1 MRDVGV
7 DGVRD
12 DIEGE
17 RDGLDEESGTPGSS
31 ELLPSPLAPSQL
43 LVFSELL
50 TILSLA
56 LPSPV
61 FEFLLDPLPLPL
73 PLADPL
79 SLPSSSSPLNNPA
92 PQSSPRSVL
101 KWKLSLGGNA
111 FTFVSLLS
119 ITSGGVGLKC
129 LFNSAGSMSVL
140 GRGRDISVYSE
151 DDVASTEAE
160 ISRMESSSAYP
171 SSSWTCLTSSS
182 NALVPLSSLSR
193 HDFSAFSRGNFE
205 LLSGEL
211 YAGGGDPSLT
221 FATWNTLRGGVR
233 GGALRTVCGVVPY
246 GCGRSVDG
254 CDVGKL

>member
-1 MRDVGV
+1 MRDDV
-7 DGVRD
+7 
-12 DIEGE
+12 EGE
-17 RDGLDEESGTPGSS
+17 RDGFDEESETPGRS
-31 ELLPSPLAPSQL
+31 ELLPSPLTASQL
-43 LVFSELL
+43 LLRAFSELL
-50 TILSLA
+50 TILPPA

-61 FEFLLDPLPLPL
+61 VESLLDPLPL

-79 SLPSSSSPLNNPA
+79 PLPSSSSPLNNPA
-92 PQSSPRSVL
+92 PQSSSRSVL

-140 GRGRDISVYSE
+140 GGGREISVYSE
-151 DDVASTEAE
+151 DDVVSTEAE
-160 ISRMESSSAYP
+160 ISRIESSSAYS
-171 SSSWTCLTSSS
+171 SSSWTCLAPPS
-182 NALVPLSSLSR
+182 NALVPLFSLSQ
-193 HDFSAFSRGNFE
+193 HNFSAFSRGNFE

-211 YAGGGDPSLT
+211 YAGGGDPSLA

-233 GGALRTVCGVVPY
+233 GGALCTVCGVVPY

-254 CDVGKL
+254 CDAGKL